1 MAKLPIILFPDPI
14 LRDVSEPVERL
25 DGDVELLIADLF
37 ETMYGAHGVGL
48 AAPQI
53 GISRRVLVLDP
64 ARGEEPAAPRCLI
77 NPEILESGSEMRV
90 YEEGCLSMPEIFAEV
105 ERPASVL
112 VRYLNR
118 EGTIVEE
125 RLTGHAATVAQ
136 HEIDHLNGVMF
147 IDHISRLKRDML
159 IRKFRKARKDESV
172 V

>member
-14 LRDVSEPVERL
+14 LRDVSKPIERL
-25 DGDVELLIADLF
+25 DGDVERLIEDMF
-37 ETMYGAHGVGL
+37 ETMYGANGVGL

-64 ARGEEPAAPRCLI
+64 VRGEEPAAPRCLI

-118 EGTIVEE
+118 EGNIVEE